1 MHAQENALYAPDMI
15 MTVYSIRTHCIYL
28 WGGWGDDRLM
38 VLIQTA
44 GARERKEKID
54 TYSTRR
60 NKSNN

>member
-1 MHAQENALYAPDMI
+1 MHAQEKALYAPDMI

-44 GARERKEKID
+44 GARERKEKIN
-54 TYSTRR
+54 TYT
-60 NKSNN
+60 